1 MPQESK
7 IAPLISELA
16 EIFSRIQHREELE
29 SFLQGLLTPSEIEEI
44 ERRWQLLTALADG
57 DTQRSISSRLGIS
70 LGKIARGSR
79 LMKYGDEQ
87 FVQTVQRIHCEMKK
101 SGCS

>member
-7 IAPLISELA
+7 IVPLVKDLA
-16 EIFSRIQHREELE
+16 DILSRIQDREELE
-29 SFLQGLLTPSEIEEI
+29 TFLQGLLTPSEIEEI
-44 ERRWQLLTALADG
+44 QLRWQLLTALADG
-57 DTQRSISSRLGIS
+57 QTQRNISSQLGIS

-87 FVQTVQRIHCEMKK
+87 FVNTVQRIHHEQNKPA
-101 SGCS
+101 S